1 MIQTLYCNLL
11 GTQTRF
17 YQTAKYRTRAIEVE
31 NDKLPL
37 IFLHGGGGHA
47 ESFARNIVALSEV
60 ARPIAIDFIWHG
72 LSSKP
77 RYWAGAPK
85 SGHHWL
91 NQFTD
96 HLLDFMDARGI
107 NQAVIEGQSLG
118 GWVAIDFALHHPDRV
133 AGLVL
138 NTAWGIT
145 FDPTKV
151 KESKEDLEALLRSSL
166 DALNNPSFE
175 TIRRRLEWVMPL
187 GGITDEIVA
196 VRKLMWTSE
205 GARDALTEY
214 YKHLHDESTAEALF
228 SEKEI
233 ALLRPETLVIWSDHN
248 PLQGLDAAYRL
259 GEILPKGTIV
269 TLEKAAHWPQWEKP
283 DEHNQAVR
291 DFITSL

>member
-138 NTAWGIT
+138 
-145 FDPTKV
+145 
-151 KESKEDLEALLRSSL
+151 
-166 DALNNPSFE
+166 
-175 TIRRRLEWVMPL
+175 
-187 GGITDEIVA
+187 
-196 VRKLMWTSE
+196 
-205 GARDALTEY
+205 
-214 YKHLHDESTAEALF
+214 
-228 SEKEI
+228 
-233 ALLRPETLVIWSDHN
+233 
-248 PLQGLDAAYRL
+248 
-259 GEILPKGTIV
+259 
-269 TLEKAAHWPQWEKP
+269 
-283 DEHNQAVR
+283 
-291 DFITSL
+291 